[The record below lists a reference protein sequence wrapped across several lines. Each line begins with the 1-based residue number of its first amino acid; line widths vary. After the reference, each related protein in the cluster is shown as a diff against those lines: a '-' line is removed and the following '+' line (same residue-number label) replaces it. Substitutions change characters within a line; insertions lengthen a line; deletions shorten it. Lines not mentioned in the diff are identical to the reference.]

1 MGLCTVVEVRAIVD
15 PKHLTDD
22 DINAIIDHASN
33 VVALNTGSSVDA
45 DHDILSTACIHL
57 SAAMVL
63 QKMKFTG
70 ELAAQ
75 IKLGTESQS
84 NSIDIDIARHE
95 QLAEKYIRKYRYAT
109 SGFSILYGRAGIKAV
124 NSEE

>member
-22 DINAIIDHASN
+22 DIAAIITHASN

-45 DHDILSTACIHL
+45 DHDLLNTACIHL

-75 IKLGTESQS
+75 IKLGNESQS
-84 NSIDIDIARHE
+84 NSIDNDIARHE
-95 QLAEKYIRKYRYAT
+95 QLAEKYMRKYRYAA
-109 SGFSILYGRAGIKAV
+109 SGLSILYGRAGIKAV

>member
-22 DINAIIDHASN
+22 NIAAIIAHASN
-33 VVALNTGSSVDA
+33 VIALNTGSSVDG
-45 DHDILSTACIHL
+45 DNGILNTACIHL

-75 IKLGTESQS
+75 IKLGNESQS

-95 QLAEKYIRKYRYAT
+95 QLAEKYMRKFRYAT

-124 NSEE
+124 NNEE

>member
-1 MGLCTVVEVRAIVD
+1 VGLCTVVEVRAIVD

-22 DINAIIDHASN
+22 DIAVIIDHASN

-57 SAAMVL
+57 SAALVL

-75 IKLGTESQS
+75 IKLGNESQS
-84 NSIDIDIARHE
+84 NSIDVDIARHE

-109 SGFSILYGRAGIKAV
+109 SGFSILYARAGIKAV